1 MECIHNFC
9 NTGLYLKSARNKC
22 RYESSKQR
30 LLSAKGIKHDFL
42 KEAAF
47 QLGLKMIFEI
57 YYMPVEYLSE
67 VKIMFFLF

>member
-1 MECIHNFC
+1 MECIHNFR

-22 RYESSKQR
+22 RYESSKQQ

-47 QLGLKMIFEI
+47 QLGLKMNFET
-57 YYMPVEYLSE
+57 YYMPV
-67 VKIMFFLF
+67 